1 MPYMPSDV
9 SEVATNISKLR
20 QVKRSVADV
29 SGGLSGLAKSLSPIL
44 NFDKEVK
51 DRIEDIS
58 EGGVSLFMI
67 NADHIKKKTT
77 VKLPSV

>member
-1 MPYMPSDV
+1 MPSDV
-9 SEVATNISKLR
+9 SVVATNISKLR

-51 DRIEDIS
+51 DRVEDIS

-67 NADHIKKKTT
+67 TADHIKKKTT

>member
-1 MPYMPSDV
+1 MPSDV
-9 SEVATNISKLR
+9 SVVATNISKLR

-44 NFDKEVK
+44 NLDKEVK

-58 EGGVSLFMI
+58 EGGVSLSMI
-67 NADHIKKKTT
+67 NADHIKRTT
-77 VKLPSV
+77 VKRQSL

>member
-1 MPYMPSDV
+1 MPSDV
-9 SEVATNISKLR
+9 SVVATNISKLR

-67 NADHIKKKTT
+67 HADHIKKKTT